1 VPELTLRPAA
11 PAEFEAVG
19 ELCVAAYAPFL
30 EPGGHYAAVLRDAG
44 RRAADAELVVAADG
58 GALLGTVTFVPDGGP
73 LGEIATAR
81 ETEFRVLAVS
91 AAAQG
96 RGVGAALVGWVLQQ
110 SRARGKGVVCSTLP
124 AMHAAHRLYER
135 HGFRR
140 APERDWSPV
149 AGVDLL
155 VFTAPAG

>member
-1 VPELTLRPAA
+1 VPELTVRPAV
-11 PAEFEAVG
+11 PAEYEAVG
-19 ELCVAAYAPFL
+19 ELCVAAYATFMAS
-30 EPGGHYAAVLRDAG
+30 GGSYQAVLRDVA
-44 RRAADAELVVAADG
+44 RRAEGAEVVVAAAG
-58 GALLGTVTFVPDGGP
+58 EELLGTVTFVPDGGP
-73 LGEIATAR
+73 LGEIATAE

-91 AAAQG
+91 PAAQG
-96 RGVGAALVGWVLQQ
+96 RGVGGALVEWVLAQ

-124 AMHAAHRLYER
+124 VMHAAHRLYER

-155 VFTAPAG
+155 AFAASAG